1 MKIPKKYLS
10 VLVIGLVFVCM
21 IPSVLKAVIKNHK
34 SNDGFDVTSVTEKA
48 TDVTSQS
55 ASTEVSDSVKAT
67 GTSAEN
73 IPSAPSVQQ
82 GDLPAR
88 AGERGTFVNGDAS
101 YFDDA
106 LFVGD
111 SRTVNL
117 CEYGTLKNAD
127 YFSATGMSVFNI
139 KDRTSTNKPSGLIFS
154 EFIKQKKYGK
164 VYIMLGF
171 NECGYTKSN
180 IVKKYQE
187 LIDQI
192 RAAQPDA
199 IIYIQANLLVT
210 AECSRTDKYSH
221 NPDIIEINNLES
233 QLADGRNIVYIDI
246 NNLFCISDG
255 TLDPKKTGDGTHIY
269 AKYCA
274 DWCDWL
280 MTRIAQA
287 E

>member
-1 MKIPKKYLS
+1 MKISKKYLS
-10 VLVIGLVFVCM
+10 VIVIGLVFVCM
-21 IPSVLKAVIKNHK
+21 IPSVLKAVKENHK
-34 SNDGFDVTSVTEKA
+34 SNDGFDKTQMTEEA
-48 TDVTSQS
+48 TDVKSQS
-55 ASTEVSDSVKAT
+55 SSTEVSDSVKN

-73 IPSAPSVQQ
+73 IPSAPSVKQ

-88 AGERGTFVNGDAS
+88 AGECGTFVNGDAS

-111 SRTVNL
+111 SRTVDL

-127 YFSATGMSVFNI
+127 YFSATGMNVFNI
-139 KDRTSTNKPSGLIFS
+139 KDRKSTDNPSNLIFS

-192 RAAQPDA
+192 RTAQPDA
-199 IIYIQANLLVT
+199 VIYIQANLLVT
-210 AECSRTDKYSH
+210 AKCSETDKYSH
-221 NPDIIEINNLES
+221 NPDIIEINNLEA

-246 NNLFCISDG
+246 NNLFCMSDG

-269 AKYCA
+269 AKYCT

-280 MTRIAQA
+280 MTRIAQS